1 MLNYRSKIAVK
12 WLEALLLAHAG
23 HFLSQADLMESFD
36 PILNLIDAKL
46 VLLSEVSK
54 LKGRVSLVTGQIS
67 QTVEEQQK
75 DVTDNCLIYQDSG
88 L

>member
-1 MLNYRSKIAVK
+1 
-12 WLEALLLAHAG
+12 
-23 HFLSQADLMESFD
+23 MESFD